1 MMAFAMDVLDPAG
14 DTAIDAKVLAR
25 RPAHLTGA
33 TIGIL
38 DNSKPNARVLLER
51 VAQALRERF
60 GAREVR
66 TWRKP
71 TSSSGAIPGVLDEI
85 AATCT
90 VALTASAD

>member
-1 MMAFAMDVLDPAG
+1 MMASIMDVLDPAG
-14 DTAIDAKVLAR
+14 DTAIHAKVLAR
-25 RPAHLTGA
+25 RPATLAGA
-33 TIGIL
+33 TIGVL

-51 VAQALRERF
+51 VAQGLRERF

-71 TSSSGAIPGVLDEI
+71 TSSSGAIPSLLDEM

>member
-1 MMAFAMDVLDPAG
+1 MRGSSSSAWPQG
-14 DTAIDAKVLAR
+14 
-25 RPAHLTGA
+25 
-33 TIGIL
+33 
-38 DNSKPNARVLLER
+38 
-51 VAQALRERF
+51 LRERF

-71 TSSSGAIPGVLDEI
+71 TSSSGATSGVLDEI